1 MPVLPLTSASTGPP
15 SSSSL
20 LSRLSSSWGGVV
32 DGKQSSTL
40 PAEAVPQHQQQQQ
53 QRQHGHQGQQGHH
66 AGGGA
71 ANEVA
76 RERLVGANN
85 NGGISPTNSTY
96 GNPSSSTSSSQA
108 AWRYKVHK
116 ALRGKVMLVTNAW
129 TATLVLTIL
138 LAVVFRALQPSE
150 EPGIGVVHY
159 EWRVDPLD
167 PNRLSLA
174 ELDLYVRGV
183 GRFMMDFGPSKVEV
197 YPMEADEEV
206 TVEHRDE
213 ATLATMKLAEV
224 SIPNWSLTLGHDGV
238 IVSAVEPSE
247 YFSTGQT
254 PVGGG
259 EGEEVKEV
267 ILTGNFYGYVTV
279 SASLPSRIFMKCY
292 LITDLA
298 SVEGPRCESEYLPHI
313 KRGSLN
319 EGS

>member
-53 QRQHGHQGQQGHH
+53 GQHGHQGQQGRH
-66 AGGGA
+66 ARGGA
-71 ANEVA
+71 ANEVE
-76 RERLVGANN
+76 RERHVGANN
-85 NGGISPTNSTY
+85 NGGISPTNSTN

-108 AWRYKVHK
+108 AWRYKVRK
-116 ALRGKVMLVTNAW
+116 ALRGKVMLFTNAW
-129 TATLVLTIL
+129 TVTLVFTIL

-150 EPGIGVVHY
+150 EPGVGVVHY

-167 PNRLSLA
+167 PSRLSLA
-174 ELDLYVRGV
+174 ELDLDVRGV
-183 GRFMMDFGPSKVEV
+183 GRFTMDFGPSKVEV

-224 SIPNWSLTLGHDGV
+224 SIPNWSLTLWHDGG

-254 PVGGG
+254 PVEGG
-259 EGEEVKEV
+259 EGEEMKEV

-279 SASLPSRIFMKCY
+279 FASLPSRIFLKCY